1 MNPNAGIWVVGF
13 HVAAAVVTL
22 LQFARTRERRL
33 LPLLA
38 MFALLAAAHDQGD
51 WFVARR
57 LHFAAGACGL
67 VLMGMLGWRRPA

>member
-1 MNPNAGIWVVGF
+1 VSAGVWIVGF
-13 HVAAAVVTL
+13 HVAAVLVTL
-22 LQFARTRERRL
+22 MQFIRVRDRRL

-38 MFALLAAAHDQGD
+38 MFALLAAAHDQSD

-67 VLMGMLGWRRPA
+67 VLLGMLCWRRPA

>member
-1 MNPNAGIWVVGF
+1 MTGGVWVVGF

-22 LQFARTRERRL
+22 LQFVRVRDRRL

-38 MFALLAAAHDQGD
+38 MFALLAAAHDQAD

-67 VLMGMLGWRRPA
+67 VLLGMLGWRRPA

>member
-1 MNPNAGIWVVGF
+1 MSGVWVVGF

-22 LQFARTRERRL
+22 MQFIRLRDRRL

-38 MFALLAAAHDQGD
+38 MFALLAAAHDQSD

-57 LHFAAGACGL
+57 LHFAAGGCAL
-67 VLMGMLGWRRPA
+67 LLLGMLCWRRPA